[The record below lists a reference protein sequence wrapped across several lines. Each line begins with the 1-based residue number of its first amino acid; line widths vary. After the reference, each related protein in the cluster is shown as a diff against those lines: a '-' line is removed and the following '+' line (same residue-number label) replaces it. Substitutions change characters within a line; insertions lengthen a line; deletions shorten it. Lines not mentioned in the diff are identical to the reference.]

1 MGKSYSNPA
10 VFASA
15 FEVQA
20 TKPLDARFVLDNV
33 ADLTNG
39 TIDYP
44 YVGLVVN
51 IKGTDQLYVL
61 TALDAD
67 PTGDNHTWK
76 KVGSEKADNFTI
88 GRGLSWGGTNNR
100 ELQVT
105 LDTTLFVI
113 VSGSTLPSKP
123 STGNEN
129 KIHILQR
136 NDDGSGKNTYDEY
149 IFVNNKW
156 ELLGSVRSNVDMSN
170 YYDKSEINSKV
181 ETLQTGIDNVS
192 VPTLKIGTVSEGS
205 ASAQITG
212 TTPNNFRNNR

>member
-1 MGKSYSNPA
+1 MGKCYNNPA

-20 TKPLDARFVLDNV
+20 TRPLDARLVLDSVN
-33 ADLTNG
+33 DLTNG

-51 IKGTDQLYVL
+51 IKGTDQLYIL
-61 TALDAD
+61 TALDVD
-67 PTGDNHTWK
+67 PTGSNHTWK

-88 GRGLSWGGTNNR
+88 GKGLSWGENNR

-156 ELLGSVRSNVDMSN
+156 ELLGSVKSNVDLSN
-170 YYDKSEINSKV
+170 YYNKTEIDTKV
-181 ETLQTGIDNVS
+181 HELQTS
-192 VPTLKIGTVSEGS
+192 VTNLDKRESTHYMLYH
-205 ASAQITG
+205 
-212 TTPNNFRNNR
+212 